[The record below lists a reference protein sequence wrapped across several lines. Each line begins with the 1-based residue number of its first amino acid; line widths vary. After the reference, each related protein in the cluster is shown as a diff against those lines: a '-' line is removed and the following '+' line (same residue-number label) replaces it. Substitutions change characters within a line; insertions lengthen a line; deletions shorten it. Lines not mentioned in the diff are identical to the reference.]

1 MLYMTLMKAHMKMK
15 PKMYVEALQFF
26 MLVVEV
32 QWQGYSLSQKLLQ
45 PAAVPTGISKSL
57 WIELR

>member
-1 MLYMTLMKAHMKMK
+1 MQMK